1 MAKDDSIGFRIDS
14 ATKQRWQDAAEKN
27 PEYRSLTH
35 MICVAVENEL
45 AEGDAGI
52 KEEVEVDLSRLHDRF
67 DTVQR
72 RIEYIE
78 DRLDDTFVAV
88 RGEQDA
94 EVMDIAGKVLDYVP
108 EPDDPQYL
116 VKADPEAFEDP
127 EDRALRTGKVSAIVE
142 LLCSTG
148 EYDEFEVKQ
157 AIERVEQEM
166 ETVQTMDASPQDSTT
181 DKRIY
186 RLPE

>member
-1 MAKDDSIGFRIDS
+1 MAKEEYIGFRVDS
-14 ATKQRWQDAAEKN
+14 TTKQRWQDAADEN

-35 MICVAVENEL
+35 MICIAVEGEL
-45 AEGDAGI
+45 ADGDSDV
-52 KEEVEVDLSRLHDRF
+52 KEEVEVDLSRFHDRF
-67 DTVQR
+67 DSVQR

-78 DRLDDTFVAV
+78 DRVDDTFVAV
-88 RGEQDA
+88 RGEQNA

-108 EPDDPQYL
+108 EPDEPKYL
-116 VKADPEAFEDP
+116 MKADPEAFENP
-127 EDRALRTGKVSAIVE
+127 EDRALRTGKVAAIVE

-166 ETVQTMDASPQDSTT
+166 ETVQTMDAAPQDSMT

-186 RLPE
+186 RLAE